1 MSWGEMTSV
10 ERNRNALGNPGARL
24 AEPTR
29 KAFGQITGD
38 SRKPADTLIR
48 KRAIVLDMG
57 EASREQG
64 FRLNGCR

>member
-10 ERNRNALGNPGARL
+10 ERNAQAPAKVGTGI

-29 KAFGQITGD
+29 KAFGQITGETRK
-38 SRKPADTLIR
+38 SETLIGKPAIE
-48 KRAIVLDMG
+48 LDMG